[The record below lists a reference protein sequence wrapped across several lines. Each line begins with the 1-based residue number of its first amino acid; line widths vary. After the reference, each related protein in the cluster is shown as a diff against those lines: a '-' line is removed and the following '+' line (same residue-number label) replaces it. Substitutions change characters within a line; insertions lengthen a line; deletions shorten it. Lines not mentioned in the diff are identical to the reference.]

1 MAAVPLMLVAMA
13 YSATE
18 GRQELLDGLGAAIDE
33 LGVAL
38 AALGG
43 AYEQLDD
50 RTADTLEEQLFAPA
64 QRAYGRA
71 KRTHLEFAGRHGLPT
86 RAFESAPPGVP
97 STGAQGFI
105 DGAVAAIDAADT
117 AVAEVQD
124 SPPFL
129 EVGDAEL
136 RSALVDVRGLLG
148 DLPHRARELGRTLG
162 R

>member
-1 MAAVPLMLVAMA
+1 MLVHVA
-13 YSATE
+13 YTASE
-18 GRQELLDGLGAAIDE
+18 GRQELLDGLAGAIDE

-43 AYEQLDD
+43 AYEQLDE
-50 RTADTLEEQLFAPA
+50 RTADALEEQLFAPV

-71 KRTHLEFAGRHGLPT
+71 KRTHSEFSGRHGLPG
-86 RAFESAPPGVP
+86 RAFESQPPGVP
-97 STGAQGFI
+97 STGARGFI
-105 DGAVAAIDAADT
+105 DDAVAAIAGADAAL
-117 AVAEVQD
+117 AEVQD

-136 RSALVDVRGLLG
+136 RSALMDVRGLIE
-148 DLPHRARELGRTLG
+148 DLPRRARDLERTLG